1 MAPAVLLREGRR
13 WRVVD
18 PDRPGEGPNEPTRS
32 PTDRPEPSGLRR
44 LVVAAPN
51 LLAGD
56 PVVAAALADASAPRP
71 LAGPS
76 EFARARAA
84 GPRRTT
90 SELRASIL
98 PESRLA
104 LERALA
110 SPEETVTAL
119 AREED
124 RMERARGRDDGAW
137 ESFVGPPTGALAEYS
152 AAWSGYRTSL
162 ERHHVDL
169 VRRLEGAARS
179 LAPNLSRVVGSRVA
193 GRLIAAAGGL
203 GPLGRMPASRLQL
216 LGSRRR
222 PGGGRG
228 PRFGLLFRAEGVDR
242 LPPDRQGAYARS
254 LAAMAVIA
262 ARADATTRADVAAGL
277 VKRRDRRRLQ
287 LERRRR

>member
-13 WRVVD
+13 WRVVEAE
-18 PDRPGEGPNEPTRS
+18 RPAEGPSESVRS
-32 PTDRPEPSGLRR
+32 PTDIPEPSALRR
-44 LVVAAPN
+44 LVAAAPTV
-51 LLAGD
+51 LAGD
-56 PVVAAALADASAPRP
+56 PVVGAALRSAGVPRP
-71 LAGPS
+71 LAGLK
-76 EFARARAA
+76 EFARARGAL
-84 GPRRTT
+84 PRR
-90 SELRASIL
+90 SSAEWRAAIL

-124 RMERARGRDDGAW
+124 RLERARGRDDGAW
-137 ESFVGPPTGALAEYS
+137 ESFVGPPSGPLADYTAVWSEYRV
-152 AAWSGYRTSL
+152 AL
-162 ERHHVDL
+162 ERHHTDL
-169 VRRLEGAARS
+169 VRRLEGSARAV
-179 LAPNLSRVVGSRVA
+179 APNLSRVVGARVA

-203 GPLGRMPASRLQL
+203 TPLGRMSSSRLQL

-228 PRFGLLFRAEGVDR
+228 PRFGLLYRAEGLDT

-262 ARADATTRADVAAGL
+262 ARADGTTRADVAAGL
-277 VKRRDRRRLQ
+277 VRRRDRRHLQ
-287 LERRRR
+287 LERRGP

>member
-1 MAPAVLLREGRR
+1 VAPAVLLREGRR
-13 WRVVD
+13 WRVVEAGR
-18 PDRPGEGPNEPTRS
+18 PDEGRSEPVRAPS
-32 PTDRPEPSGLRR
+32 DVPEPSALRR
-44 LVVAAPN
+44 LVTASPA

-56 PVVAAALADASAPRP
+56 PVVAAALTEAGLTRP
-71 LAGPS
+71 LAGPL
-76 EFARARAA
+76 EFSKARAA
-84 GPRRTT
+84 LPPRT
-90 SELRASIL
+90 SPEWRAAIL
-98 PESRLA
+98 PESRSA

-124 RMERARGRDDGAW
+124 RVERARGRDDGAW
-137 ESFVGPPTGALAEYS
+137 ESFVGPPTGALAEYA
-152 AAWSGYRTSL
+152 AAWSGYRTAL
-162 ERHHVDL
+162 ERHHTDL
-169 VRRLEGAARS
+169 VRRLEGAART

-262 ARADATTRADVAAGL
+262 ARADGTTRADVAAGL
-277 VKRRDRRRLQ
+277 VRRRDRRHLQ

>member
-1 MAPAVLLREGRR
+1 VAPAVLLREGRR

-18 PDRPGEGPNEPTRS
+18 PDRGADGPEESVRFPS
-32 PTDRPEPSGLRR
+32 DVPEPSGLRR
-44 LVVAAPN
+44 LVSSSPS

-56 PVVAAALADASAPRP
+56 PVVASALRDAKVLRP
-71 LAGPS
+71 LAGPA

-84 GPRRTT
+84 APRRT
-90 SELRASIL
+90 SAEWRAVLL
-98 PESRLA
+98 PEARAA

-137 ESFVGPPTGALAEYS
+137 ESFVGPPTGALAEY
-152 AAWSGYRTSL
+152 AASWSGYRIAL
-162 ERHHVDL
+162 ERHHSDL

-228 PRFGLLFRAEGVDR
+228 PRFGLMFRAEGMDR

-277 VKRRDRRRLQ
+277 VRRRERRRLQ
-287 LERRRR
+287 LERRVR

>member
-1 MAPAVLLREGRR
+1 VAPAVLLREGRR

-18 PDRPGEGPNEPTRS
+18 ADRNVEGPSEAVRS
-32 PTDRPEPSGLRR
+32 ATDVPEPSALRR
-44 LVVAAPN
+44 LVGAAPTV
-51 LLAGD
+51 LAGD
-56 PVVAAALADASAPRP
+56 PVVESALRGAGVARP
-71 LAGPS
+71 LAGPT
-76 EFARARAA
+76 EFARAREAL
-84 GPRRTT
+84 PHRTT
-90 SELRASIL
+90 AEWRAVVL
-98 PESRLA
+98 PEARAA

-124 RMERARGRDDGAW
+124 RVERARGRDDGAW
-137 ESFVGPPTGALAEYS
+137 ESFVGPPTGPLADYAAVWTEYRV
-152 AAWSGYRTSL
+152 AL
-162 ERHHVDL
+162 ERHHADL

-193 GRLIAAAGGL
+193 GRLVAAAGGL
-203 GPLGRMPASRLQL
+203 GPLSRMPSSRLQL

-228 PRFGLLFRAEGVDR
+228 PRFGLLYRAEGLDL

-277 VKRRDRRRLQ
+277 VRRRDRRRLQ
-287 LERRRR
+287 LERRGR